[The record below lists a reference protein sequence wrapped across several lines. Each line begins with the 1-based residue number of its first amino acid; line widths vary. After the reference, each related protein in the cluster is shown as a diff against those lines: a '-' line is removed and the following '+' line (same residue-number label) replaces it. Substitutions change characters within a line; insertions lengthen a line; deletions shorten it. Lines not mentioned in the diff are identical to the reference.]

1 MERAW
6 FSIYLAT
13 DTYPFPTDEETRET
27 AIRDTTSRIKELE
40 VRKERL
46 LQEFN
51 EVNHEL
57 QLAHARHRQLL
68 NQSAPISVLPF
79 EVLSSIFM
87 LCSEDVICSRS
98 SFGIIASHVSSTWR
112 AVATGTPMLWSSIF
126 INLNNA
132 KHMNSS
138 LFKKLELLNMH
149 LSRSGECLLSIRLQ
163 VKGNFPW
170 PELLDTMVAH
180 LWRCNELSI
189 SIANN
194 FSPIEDAIEK
204 LRMLAAHHLERL
216 SIRIKFYPHHPH
228 QQTQYE
234 LVTPQIFSGGADS
247 LSFVRL
253 SGVSGPL
260 QPPLGNVTTLHIDGA
275 HMDDLHLDQC
285 RVFLGSMT
293 KLNNLSLS
301 RMKLRPGLPRESTPI
316 YLPNLQSL
324 RISGTD
330 EFDRS
335 RMLMAQLPLSQI
347 HSLTLRGIDDLGD
360 NQFPNVRFLTLS
372 ACSFP
377 STQLGHTV
385 DAFPSLTN
393 IDCDLAVIS
402 ILLILS
408 WTGDDAENDG
418 IPAFWKKVETLSIR
432 LMEPIHIDLFIRFVM
447 ARVKKSGAFR
457 LLRLDRRSRSA
468 LRSKNELTQLERM
481 VTIEDCEG
489 VEPWPPGLE
498 YEDDDDSFWD

>member
-1 MERAW
+1 M
-6 FSIYLAT
+6 
-13 DTYPFPTDEETRET
+13 
-27 AIRDTTSRIKELE
+27 RDTASRIKELE
-40 VRKERL
+40 DRKQRL

-51 EVNHEL
+51 EVDQEL
-57 QLAHARHRQLL
+57 QLAHARHKQLL

-87 LCSEDVICSRS
+87 LCSEDAIHSRS
-98 SFGIIASHVSSTWR
+98 PFGITASHVSSTWR

-126 INLNNA
+126 INIGL
-132 KHMNSS
+132 KHTDGSF
-138 LFKKLELLNMH
+138 FKKLKLLNMY
-149 LSRSGECLLSIRLQ
+149 LSRSDECLLSMRLQ
-163 VKGNFPW
+163 VNGNFPW
-170 PELLDTMVAH
+170 PVLLDTMAAH

-194 FSPIEDAIEK
+194 FSPIEDVAEK
-204 LRMLAAHHLERL
+204 MRVLAVPHLERL
-216 SIRIKFYPHHPH
+216 SIRIKFQPHHPH

-234 LVTPQIFSGGADS
+234 LVKPQILSGGAGS

-260 QPPLGNVTTLHIDGA
+260 QPPLGNVTTLHIDGT
-275 HMDDLHLDQC
+275 HMDELHLDQC

-293 KLNNLSLS
+293 KLINLSLS
-301 RMKLRPGLPRESTPI
+301 RMKLTPGLPRESTPVH
-316 YLPNLQSL
+316 LPNLQSL
-324 RISGTD
+324 RISGTN
-330 EFDRS
+330 ELDRS
-335 RMLMAQLPLSQI
+335 HMLMAQLPLSQI
-347 HSLTLRGIDDLGD
+347 HSLTLRDIDDLGD
-360 NQFPNVRFLTLS
+360 SRFPNVRSLTLS

-385 DAFPSLTN
+385 DAFPSLTS

-408 WTGDDAENDG
+408 WTGDETENDG

-432 LMEPIHIDLFIRFVM
+432 EMEPIHIDLLIRLIT
-447 ARVKKSGAFR
+447 ARVKKSSAFR

-468 LRSKNELTQLERM
+468 LRSKNELKLLEKM
-481 VTIEDCEG
+481 VTIEDCDY
-489 VEPWPPGLE
+489 VEPWPSGLE

>member
-1 MERAW
+1 MEC
-6 FSIYLAT
+6 
-13 DTYPFPTDEETRET
+13 EETRET
-27 AIRDTTSRIKELE
+27 LIRDTTSRIKDLE
-40 VRKERL
+40 VRKERI

-51 EVNHEL
+51 EVDHEL
-57 QLAHARHRQLL
+57 QLAHAQHRQLL

-87 LCSEDVICSRS
+87 LRSEDAICSRS
-98 SFGIIASHVSSTWR
+98 SFGITASHVSSTWR
-112 AVATGTPMLWSSIF
+112 AIATGTPMLWSSIF
-126 INLNNA
+126 INLSMTL
-132 KHMNSS
+132 KHTNSS
-138 LFKKLELLNMH
+138 FVKKSELLNMY
-149 LSRSGECLLSIRLQ
+149 LSRSGQCLLSIRLQ
-163 VKGNFPW
+163 VNGNYPW
-170 PELLDTMVAH
+170 PELLDTMAAH

-194 FSPIEDAIEK
+194 FSPIEDVIEK
-204 LRMLAAHHLERL
+204 LRVLTAHRLERL

-234 LVTPQIFSGGADS
+234 LVKPQIFSGGADS

-260 QPPLGNVTTLHIDGA
+260 QPPLGNVTTLHIDGT
-275 HMDDLHLDQC
+275 HMNDLHLDQC
-285 RVFLGSMT
+285 RVFLASMP
-293 KLNNLSLS
+293 KLNNLSLY
-301 RMKLRPGLPRESTPI
+301 RMKLKPGLPRESTPI
-316 YLPNLQSL
+316 HLPNLRSL

-330 EFDRS
+330 ELDRS
-335 RMLMAQLPLSQI
+335 RMIMAQLPLSQI

-360 NQFPNVRFLTLS
+360 NQFPNVRSLTLS

-385 DAFPSLTN
+385 DAFPSLAN

-402 ILLILS
+402 ILMILS
-408 WTGDDAENDG
+408 YTGDDDEAENDG
-418 IPAFWKKVETLSIR
+418 TVPAFWKKVETLSIR
-432 LMEPIHIDLFIRFVM
+432 DMEPIHIDLLIRSVA

-457 LLRLDRRSRSA
+457 LLRLDHRSRSA
-468 LRSKNELTQLERM
+468 LRSKNELTRLERM
-481 VTIEDCEG
+481 VTIEKCDY

>member
-1 MERAW
+1 MEC
-6 FSIYLAT
+6 
-13 DTYPFPTDEETRET
+13 EETRET
-27 AIRDTTSRIKELE
+27 VIRDTASRIKELE
-40 VRKERL
+40 DRKQRL

-51 EVNHEL
+51 EVDREL
-57 QLAHARHRQLL
+57 RLAHAQHRQLL

-87 LCSEDVICSRS
+87 LCSEDAICSRF
-98 SFGIIASHVSSTWR
+98 SFGITASHVSSTWR

-126 INLNNA
+126 INLSIVL
-132 KHMNSS
+132 KHTNSS
-138 LFKKLELLNMH
+138 FVKKLELLNMY

-163 VKGNFPW
+163 VNGNYPW
-170 PELLDTMVAH
+170 PEFLDIMAAH

-194 FSPIEDAIEK
+194 FSSIEDVIKK
-204 LRMLAAHHLERL
+204 LRVLTVQHLERL
-216 SIRIKFYPHHPH
+216 SIRIKFHPHHPH

-234 LVTPQIFSGGADS
+234 LVKPQILSGGADS

-260 QPPLGNVTTLHIDGA
+260 QPPLGNVTTLHIDGT
-275 HMDDLHLDQC
+275 HMDELHLDQC

-293 KLNNLSLS
+293 KLINLSLS
-301 RMKLRPGLPRESTPI
+301 RMKLKPGLPRESTPI
-316 YLPNLQSL
+316 HLPNLQSL
-324 RISGTD
+324 RISSTD
-330 EFDRS
+330 ELDRS
-335 RMLMAQLPLSQI
+335 RILIAQLPLSRI

-360 NQFPNVRFLTLS
+360 NRFPNVRSLTLS

-385 DAFPSLTN
+385 DAFPSLTS

-408 WTGDDAENDG
+408 WTGDEAESDG

-432 LMEPIHIDLFIRFVM
+432 DMEPIHIDLLIRLIA

-457 LLRLDRRSRSA
+457 LLRLDHRSRAA
-468 LRSKNELTQLERM
+468 LRSKNGLTLLEKM
-481 VTIEDCEG
+481 VTIEKCDY
-489 VEPWPPGLE
+489 VEPWPSGLE